1 MKFFE
6 ILKSKKLFFFQVF
19 FTLYVGINLIGGE
32 RGLISYFEK
41 NAYEK
46 KLTINN
52 LNLKKK
58 LETVEHKNK
67 LLSKNIDLDYID
79 TLYRSKLKFGTK
91 DEILIKLK

>member
-6 ILKSKKLFFFQVF
+6 ILKSKKIFFFQVF
-19 FTLYVGINLIGGE
+19 LTLYVGINLIGGE

-46 KLTINN
+46 KLSIEN
-52 LNLKKK
+52 LSLKKK
-58 LETVEHKNK
+58 LSSTEHKNK
-67 LLSKNIDLDYID
+67 LLSKNINLDYLD

-91 DEILIKLK
+91 NEILIKLK

>member
-6 ILKSKKLFFFQVF
+6 ILKSKKIFFFQVF
-19 FTLYVGINLIGGE
+19 LTLYVGINLIGGE

-46 KLTINN
+46 KLSIEN
-52 LNLKKK
+52 LSLKKK
-58 LETVEHKNK
+58 LSSTEHKNK
-67 LLSKNIDLDYID
+67 LLSKNINLDYLDI
-79 TLYRSKLKFGTK
+79 LYRSKLKFGTK

>member
-1 MKFFE
+1 MRIFE
-6 ILKSKKLFFFQVF
+6 ILKSKKIFFFQVF
-19 FTLYVGINLIGGE
+19 LTIYVSINLLGGE

-41 NAYEK
+41 KAYEK
-46 KLTINN
+46 KLYTKN

-67 LLSKNIDLDYID
+67 LLSRNINLDYLD
-79 TLYRSKLKFGTK
+79 TMYRSKLKFGTK

>member
-67 LLSKNIDLDYID
+67 LLSKNIDLDYLD
-79 TLYRSKLKFGTK
+79 TLYRFKLKFGTK
-91 DEILIKLK
+91 EEILIKLK